1 MDRHDLALL
10 RQCGAKFAFLKP
22 RQEDRAGDLYRAGY
36 LERTFRVSRATRES
50 TEHRWAY
57 RLSENGKAAV
67 AADKEKT
74 A

>member
-1 MDRHDLALL
+1 MDRYDLALL
-10 RQCGAKFAFLKP
+10 RQCSAKFAFLKL

-36 LERTFRVSRATRES
+36 LERTLRVFRATRES

-57 RLSENGKAAV
+57 RLSETGRAAI
-67 AADKEKT
+67 AAEKEKT

>member
-1 MDRHDLALL
+1 MDRYDLALL

-22 RQEDRAGDLYRAGY
+22 RQEDRASDLYRAGC
-36 LERTFRVSRATRES
+36 LERTFRVFRATRES

-57 RLSENGKAAV
+57 RLSEKGKAAI
-67 AADKEKT
+67 AAQTEK